1 MEGVML
7 DVALVAAGCALFV
20 VAVLYTYGCDRI

>member
-1 MEGVML
+1 ML
-7 DVALVAAGCALFV
+7 DVVLIAVGCAFFV